1 MKQRNFLFAIYSL
14 LFSIALT
21 SCDTD
26 NVGTKY
32 NVYTPSVSFME
43 ESTSLTTAESSV
55 EVKVKLVRLGNSG
68 ALTVHYTGSSE
79 TAGIFTD
86 LSGGEATFAD
96 GSSITEV
103 TVKADNMQKGQ
114 EYVYSLKLDDAAV
127 ATADTIL
134 NNQIAVAEVAIL
146 CDYNWVKAGTC
157 TFIDYNFSDEGD
169 EYEGVTIENGEGSNI
184 YRMVDA
190 YGKGTGNITFTQN
203 ADGTIQLAEG
213 KHCTYSGYTV
223 YYDTATYGTYCYVVN
238 EGNHYAVNHLLLS
251 GSNLYLG
258 YFEFV
263 WNK

>member
-1 MKQRNFLFAIYSL
+1 MKLNKIL
-14 LFSIALT
+14 LGLALVAGGVFT

-32 NVYTPSVSFME
+32 TVTTPSVSFME

-68 ALTVHYTGSSE
+68 PLTVHYTGSSE

-86 LSGGEATFAD
+86 LSNGEATFAD

-114 EYVYSLKLDDAAV
+114 EYAYTLKLDEAAV

-134 NNQIAVAEVAIL
+134 NNQIAVADITIM
-146 CDYNWVKAGTC
+146 CDYNWVSAGTC
-157 TFIDYNFSDEGD
+157 TFIDFNFSEEGKAYKD
-169 EYEGVTIENGEGSNI
+169 VTIENGEGSNI
-184 YRMVDA
+184 YRIVDA
-190 YGKGTGNITFTQN
+190 YGKGTGYITFTQN

-213 KHCTYSGYTV
+213 KHCTVSGYTI
-223 YYDTATYGTYCYVVN
+223 YYDTATYGAYCYVEN
-238 EGNHYAVNHLLLS
+238 EGNHYAVNHLLLA
-251 GSNLYLG
+251 GSSLYLG
-258 YFEFV
+258 YFEFE